1 MAFWTEKLGL
11 RVATDQLVGPGKHWI
26 KLRIPGAEA
35 GLALFTPDG
44 QEDRVGKFFNGSFTC
59 DDVEHAYRKMSEK
72 GGRLRGAAREAA
84 SGDVRQ
90 VSRSG
95 PATPSCCP
103 AAEALTRAFFERS
116 GSGSREEK
124 CLKTED

>member
-1 MAFWTEKLGL
+1 MASAGFVSVAVGDQDRALAFWTEKLGL

-59 DDVEHAYRKMSEK
+59 DDVEQTYRKMSEK
-72 GGRLRGAAREAA
+72 GVVFEGPPEKQLRGTFAKFR
-84 SGDVRQ
+84 GPNRQ
-90 VSRSG
+90 H
-95 PATPSCCP
+95 
-103 AAEALTRAFFERS
+103 LRAVQPLR
-116 GSGSREEK
+116 
-124 CLKTED
+124 L